1 MFVKTKSINMAHM
14 EKYHAYFGEARD
26 LYEQL
31 NIVPLMT
38 FNYDFDAE
46 LVAQFFATIW
56 YGTNIECTL
65 IWMTNGRQ
73 LRTTWGA
80 FMALLGYPDEGL
92 RKPLG
97 LMIEEKVS
105 RISMRWWLSFWR
117 KSNLTIRL
125 RTCEDV
131 AP

>member
-1 MFVKTKSINMAHM
+1 MFVKTKSVNLDHM
-14 EKYHAYFGEARD
+14 EKYQAYFGEDRALCD
-26 LYEQL
+26 QL

-56 YGTNIECTL
+56 YGANPERTL

-73 LRTTWGA
+73 SRTSWGT
-80 FMALLGYPDEGL
+80 FMELLGYPGEGL

-97 LMIEEKVS
+97 LRPHHEGGYS
-105 RISMRWWLSFWR
+105 QG
-117 KSNLTIRL
+117 
-125 RTCEDV
+125 
-131 AP
+131 